1 MMRLILIVL
10 VMIIFS
16 PLVHA
21 YDYDNRRRLQA
32 RDWKEQSE
40 KEPKRE
46 QIQSIKE
53 KNKITKLK
61 TEQRRKNRER
71 LRLNRKMGRGNFP
84 GNITREG
91 DGKVNSFPPRKFSFG
106 IYDSNTMQ

>member
-40 KEPKRE
+40 KEPK
-46 QIQSIKE
+46 QD
-53 KNKITKLK
+53 KITKLK

-106 IYDSNTMQ
+106 SPINPM

>member
-1 MMRLILIVL
+1 MNRLILIVL
-10 VMIIFS
+10 VMIIFA

-21 YDYDNRRRLQA
+21 YDYNNRRHLQA

-40 KEPKRE
+40 KEPKQK

-61 TEQRRKNRER
+61 TEQRRSNQEQ

-84 GNITREG
+84 GNRRG
-91 DGKVNSFPPRKFSFG
+91 DWESFSSSKSSVRNPM
-106 IYDSNTMQ
+106 Y